1 MFLKNFAPM
10 LAFTVGIL
18 GQMFGDFECLA
29 ADSNILLVIADD
41 LGSDVAPGY
50 AEGTNKPPMPILQGL
65 QATGV
70 TFKNVWA
77 NPVCSPT
84 RATIITGR
92 YGFRTGVQNVS
103 QPTNTI
109 GVSVAEP
116 SIPRALK
123 TQLNISSVAF
133 GKWHVARQ
141 DAAAPDSP
149 PDHPI
154 LMGFSRYVGNL
165 QGQVAN
171 YRSWSRY
178 VNNLTLAER
187 LTTSTTYATT
197 DGVNEAV
204 SWINRQGNNNWFC
217 WLALN
222 SPHAPFHK
230 PPNELHSYDALADTG
245 APNRSYYEA
254 MSEALDTE
262 LGRLLSSIPSSVRN
276 KTTIIF
282 IGDNG
287 TPTGV
292 KRGGF
297 RGAKDTVYEGGLRV
311 PLVVSGPLVVNP
323 NRNVDNVV
331 NATDVFATVMDIHG
345 IPLSSVNEGRI
356 QDTVSFLPYVKNV
369 VHPAPRTTA
378 FVDYRD
384 LTNPAIFSRTA
395 RNDRYKLMRFTDA
408 SSVTSEEYY
417 DLQVDALE
425 ATNILLRSVTA
436 TEQTNLDSLRA
447 RIAELSN

>member
-1 MFLKNFAPM
+1 MQKPTSLPWMVLGACCLTIVFLD
-10 LAFTVGIL
+10 TDCRG
-18 GQMFGDFECLA
+18 
-29 ADSNILLVIADD
+29 ADANILLIIADD

-84 RATIITGR
+84 RATLLTGR
-92 YGFRTGVQNVS
+92 YGFRTGVQNIS
-103 QPTNTI
+103 QPSNTY
-109 GVSVAEP
+109 GVSISEP

-123 TQLNISSVAF
+123 TQLNISSAAF
-133 GKWHVARQ
+133 GKWHIARQ

-154 LMGFSRYVGNL
+154 LMGFSRYTGNL
-165 QGQVAN
+165 QGQVGN
-171 YRSWSRY
+171 YSSWARY

-187 LTTSTTYATT
+187 LTTSTTYATQ
-197 DGVNEAV
+197 DGLNEAV
-204 SWINRQGNNNWFC
+204 SWINRQGNLNWFC

-222 SPHAPFHK
+222 TPHAPFHK
-230 PPNELHSYDALADTG
+230 PPNDLHSYDALADTG
-245 APNRSYYEA
+245 AANRSYFEA
-254 MSEALDTE
+254 MSESLDTV
-262 LGRLLSSIPSSVRN
+262 LGRLLDSIPASVKS

-297 RGAKDTVYEGGLRV
+297 RGSKDTVYEGGLRV
-311 PLVVSGPLVVNP
+311 PLVVSGPLVASP
-323 NRNVDNVV
+323 NRTVDNVI
-331 NATDVFATVMDIHG
+331 NTTDVFATIMDIHG
-345 IPLSSVNEGRI
+345 ISLSLVNEGKT
-356 QDTVSFLPYVKNV
+356 QDSVSFLPYVKNIT
-369 VHPAPRTTA
+369 HPAPRTTA

-395 RNDRYKLMRFTDA
+395 RNDRYKLIRLTNA
-408 SSVTSEEYY
+408 SSATSEEYY

-425 ATNILLRSVTA
+425 ATNILLRTLTA
-436 TEQTNLDSLRA
+436 AEQTNIDNLRA